1 MRALGLSQEK
11 TAEFTDVLQ
20 SDWFCGFVGAASKA
34 GIVNGVGNGK
44 FNPQGAITREQ
55 AATML
60 ARASKTLG
68 LSGAAK
74 DADSALKAY
83 PDAQAASSYAKDAL
97 AFCAEHNIL
106 ESDRTELRPGE
117 AICRC
122 EVAQMVWN
130 LLAAAGEV

>member
-1 MRALGLSQEK
+1 MAKQKFERTK
-11 TAEFTDVLQ
+11 PH
-20 SDWFCGFVGAASKA
+20 
-34 GIVNGVGNGK
+34 VNIGTIG
-44 FNPQGAITREQ
+44 
-55 AATML
+55 
-60 ARASKTLG
+60 
-68 LSGAAK
+68 
-74 DADSALKAY
+74 SALKAY
-83 PDAQAASSYAKDAL
+83 PDAAKASSYAKDAL

>member
-68 LSGAAK
+68 LSGEAK
-74 DADSALKAY
+74 DADAALKMY
-83 PDAQAASSYAKDAL
+83 PDAQGGIKL
-97 AFCAEHNIL
+97 CKRCAGIL
-106 ESDRTELRPGE
+106 RRACDFG
-117 AICRC
+117 
-122 EVAQMVWN
+122 
-130 LLAAAGEV
+130 G